1 MTRKPIHLTLITLF
15 ALGTISLAGCET
27 WKGLGQ
33 DVSSLGDDI
42 QGDND
47 SDAKN
52 EQSEGEG

>member
-27 WKGLGQ
+27 WKGLGK